1 MPRGSTPYERK
12 TPGAVTK
19 AVSVTCAA
27 EVLEQV
33 RVLLQD
39 QFTGKTAY
47 AGLSTLVESL
57 LRTWLRHRRE
67 HDAVA
72 AAKLDEWDR
81 RRAVAD
87 SVTLS
92 DAMMKEL
99 DKEMP
104 KMPMEKKESQNA

>member
-39 QFTGKTAY
+39 QFTGRTAY

-57 LRTWLRHRRE
+57 LRTWLKHQQ
-67 HDAVA
+67 ATNATA
-72 AAKLDEWDR
+72 AAKL
-81 RRAVAD
+81 AAYQQQ
-87 SVTLS
+87 
-92 DAMMKEL
+92 
-99 DKEMP
+99 
-104 KMPMEKKESQNA
+104 KESVG